1 MKARCSKVMKP
12 TNGDGKS
19 EFDQGPLRPKIVIP
33 GGSGHLGQSL
43 VRAFQERGDEVV
55 VLARKPPVLWLQMST
70 ATIYAHRF
78 DAANDEASGVIG
90 GFEPD
95 VPRYWRS
102 SVHIAEEWERALM
115 EAATPAARP
124 DPGFGRPST
133 TPRPACRRV
142 WLGIENRR

>member
-55 VLARKPPVLWLQMST
+55 VLARKPPVL
-70 ATIYAHRF
+70 
-78 DAANDEASGVIG
+78 
-90 GFEPD
+90 FEPD